1 MGALKLLPVRRT
13 VGRYSGMAVE
23 APILV
28 WRGQAVLLRKGEMW
42 DRNNKGGQEGER
54 SGELEESR

>member
-13 VGRYSGMAVE
+13 VGRYSGMGVE
-23 APILV
+23 VPILV
-28 WRGQAVLLRKGEMW
+28 WRGQAVLLRKGEMLN
-42 DRNNKGGQEGER
+42 RNNKGRQEGER